1 MAEQEEVKKK
11 NKIDPEEIEKLAAI
25 VNAAV
30 SAAMEKGAS
39 QSTQMA
45 QAIAEALVEARKPYV
60 SPQDIANRESAK
72 KSSREQA
79 AKQKQ
84 IKEWEQSHCKHVKG
98 SNPNSFRSDP
108 FDSAVAKHV
117 LDTGEV
123 IGICT
128 NCTKIFSSLNPEDY
142 EFLTA
147 KSTNQPSMAGRREFA
162 DANAA
167 KRARLG
173 LDQKE
178 IFVDSEGN
186 LVSEKPKKAAVAK

>member
-1 MAEQEEVKKK
+1 MAENEEVKKK
-11 NKIDPEEIEKLAAI
+11 SKIDPEEIEKLAAI

-30 SAAMEKGAS
+30 SAAMEKGAA
-39 QSTQMA
+39 QSTNMA
-45 QAIAEALVEARKPYV
+45 QAIAEALIEARKPYV
-60 SPQDIANRESAK
+60 SPQEIANRESAK
-72 KSSREQA
+72 KSSREQRE
-79 AKQKQ
+79 KQEA
-84 IKEWEQSHCKHVKG
+84 IKKYEQKVCKHVKG

-108 FDSAVAKHV
+108 FDSAIAKHV

-128 NCTKIFSSLNPEDY
+128 NCNRVFSSLNPEDY
-142 EFLTA
+142 EWLTA

-178 IFVDSEGN
+178 YFVDAEGN
-186 LVSEKPKKAAVAK
+186 LIDHNPKVHA